1 MKKYEIDMVHGPLF
15 KKIILFSIPVIL
27 SGVLQLLFNAADIV
41 VVGRYAGSKALAAV
55 GSTTA
60 LINLLVNLFIG
71 LSIGANVLVGQF
83 IGANQEQDASQTVH
97 TAMATS
103 ITGGILL
110 GILGICVASPILHL
124 MGTPEDVVSL
134 SVLYMRIF
142 FIGMPFNMIYNFGAA
157 LLRAIGDTRR
167 PLYYLSFAGVIN
179 VLLNLLFVIV
189 FHLSV
194 AGVALATISAQ
205 AISSILVVR
214 CLMKEKGL
222 LHLDLKCIRFH
233 KNKFIRMIKIGVPAG
248 FQGCLFSIS
257 NVLIQSSINS
267 FGSIAMAGNTA
278 AGNIEGFVYIAM
290 NGIHQTA
297 LSFTSQN
304 RGANEFNRIDRILFL
319 CLSIVL
325 TIGLIMGSGAYIF
338 GRQLLGIYT
347 SQEEVIQYG
356 LLRLSYVGKLYFF
369 CGLMDVIVGVLRGMG
384 YSLMPMFVTLIGV
397 CAVRV
402 LWLVTIFQW
411 VQTLDSIYISYPVTW
426 SLTVFVL
433 LIGYGILRK
442 KMREQK

>member
-1 MKKYEIDMVHGPLF
+1 MKNYEMDMVHGPLL

-41 VVGRYAGSKALAAV
+41 VVGRYAGSLALAAV

-71 LSIGANVLVGQF
+71 LSVGANVLVGQF
-83 IGANQEQDASQTVH
+83 IGANQKEEASQTVH

-103 ITGGILL
+103 LL
-110 GILGICVASPILHL
+110 GGVLLGMIGVCLASPLLSL
-124 MGTPEDVVSL
+124 MGTPEDVISL

-142 FIGMPFNMIYNFGAA
+142 FLGMPFNLLYNFGAA

-167 PLYYLSFAGVIN
+167 PLYYLSFSGVVN
-179 VLLNLLFVIV
+179 VCLNLFFVIYL
-189 FHLSV
+189 HLSV
-194 AGVALATISAQ
+194 AGVALATIISQ
-205 AISSILVVR
+205 AISSVLVIR

-222 LHLDLKCIRFH
+222 LHLDLKKIRIH
-233 KNKFIRMIKIGVPAG
+233 KNKFIRMIKIGLPAG

-267 FGSIAMAGNTA
+267 FGSVAMAGNTA

-290 NGIHQTA
+290 NGIHQTGI
-297 LSFTSQN
+297 SFTSQN
-304 RGANEFNRIDRILFL
+304 RGAEEFDRIDRILFL

-325 TIGLIMGSGAYIF
+325 GIGLVMGLGTYVF

-356 LLRLSYVGKLYFF
+356 LLRLSYVGKLYFL
-369 CGLMDVIVGVLRGMG
+369 CGLMDVCVGVLRGMG

-402 LWLVTIFQW
+402 LWIMFIFQW
-411 VQTLDSIYISYPVTW
+411 FHTLDSIYISYPVTW
-426 SLTVFVL
+426 SVTTLVL
-433 LIGYGILRK
+433 LVGFSIYRK
-442 KMREQK
+442 KMRMKD